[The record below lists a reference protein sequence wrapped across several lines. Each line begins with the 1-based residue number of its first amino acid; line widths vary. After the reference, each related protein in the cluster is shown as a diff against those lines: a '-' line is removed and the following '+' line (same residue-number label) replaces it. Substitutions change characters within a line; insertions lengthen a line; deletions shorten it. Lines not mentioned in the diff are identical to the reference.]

1 MQFINSTSMPPQE
14 SSWPEFSNISVG
26 PAKTSAV
33 KEPYVQI
40 FWNYPLWLT
49 LTTVKS
55 GIVDL
60 VSGPGWCWE
69 KLNLNT

>member
-49 LTTVKS
+49 
-55 GIVDL
+55 
-60 VSGPGWCWE
+60 
-69 KLNLNT
+69 